1 VEWHSRYVKEV
12 DANELTV
19 RFYQEIYDDKGK
31 LVEVHHKYPVDQ
43 GHQKV
48 TS

>member
-1 VEWHSRYVKEV
+1 MKEV
-12 DANELTV
+12 DADEVTV
-19 RFYQEIYDDKGK
+19 RLYQEIYNDAGK
-31 LVEVHHKYPVDQ
+31 LFEIHHKYPVDQ